1 MYTIFSAD
9 MELIARVE
17 RSLVLIL
24 FGQRLR
30 DDLAMPALEFL
41 NWSCGV
47 ASRGGGTDEQPSDGL
62 PFVDICKSLRSSV
75 IEAVGEWHLRFRV
88 YYESDPLNLIRMVI
102 KKPRA
107 EAAMVCDRVIRRF
120 AAKPP
125 CCIGSQFGVPLQPAF
140 AQAVRDAGDG
150 PIDMSQLVDELDV
163 IQRWSKS
170 RCATTVVEKLHK
182 VNKDYLL

>member
-1 MYTIFSAD
+1 
-9 MELIARVE
+9 MELRGRI
-17 RSLVLIL
+17 S
-24 FGQRLR
+24 
-30 DDLAMPALEFL
+30 
-41 NWSCGV
+41 W
-47 ASRGGGTDEQPSDGL
+47 RGGADEQPSDGL
-62 PFVDICKSLRSSV
+62 PFIDICKSLRSSV

-150 PIDMSQLVDELDV
+150 PIDMSQLLVDELDV